1 MARDTLGLKIEGAI
15 TFPSFN
21 KASGLLWALIKALSA
36 EVGNGAPITWRLTDL
51 STGSAALILTA
62 ETIDIEVAERI
73 VHAYANV
80 ASALAFHQPIPY
92 SRKVSQTAQA
102 LSQLL
107 HDDVTALHFTTDF
120 GSIPVTEPVGSKR
133 QRKSTQA
140 WGTVDGTLET
150 ITSHSR
156 LAFTLYE
163 SHFGYAV
170 LCVVR
175 HEQEQIML
183 DHWRKF
189 VRVSGLVIRDADRG
203 HPFEIRHISDVREL
217 SLSEPENYRTAA
229 GILDLKGEAP
239 EVLVRRLRDASP

>member
-1 MARDTLGLKIEGAI
+1 MDGSI

-21 KASGLLWALIKALSA
+21 KATGLLWALIKALSS
-36 EVGNGAPITWRLTDL
+36 EIGDGTPITWRLTDL
-51 STGSAALILTA
+51 SKSSATLTLTA
-62 ETIDIEVAERI
+62 ETTHIDVAERI

-107 HDDVTALHFTTDF
+107 DGDVTALHFTTDF
-120 GSIPVTEPVGSKR
+120 GSVPVTEPVGSRR
-133 QRKSTQA
+133 QRQRTQA
-140 WGTVDGTLET
+140 WGTVDGMLET

-163 SHFGYAV
+163 SHFGYGV
-170 LCVVR
+170 LCIVR
-175 HEQEQIML
+175 QDQEQTML
-183 DHWRKF
+183 DHWRKL
-189 VRVSGLVIRDADRG
+189 VRVSGLVIRDAQRG
-203 HPFEIRHISDVREL
+203 HPLEIRQISDVHEL
-217 SLSEPENYRTAA
+217 SLSEPDDYRTAA

-239 EVLVRRLRDASP
+239 EVLIRRLRDASP